1 MHKNLSPQQRKFL
14 LALPLLAL
22 PFFCLVFT
30 SLKGGR
36 TVETNNDNTTSG
48 LNPELPGAR
57 FDHNKALLN
66 KINSYQVAELDSQR
80 RKEQLKRD
88 PYQSRTLPAQTP
100 APDSTRLHADP
111 KADQLL
117 QQLDRLRE
125 SLHQPAPAPVVAK
138 THAPVYGQR
147 PVLPPDTPEDDQQ
160 LNKLNSMLDKV
171 IRIQHPGESR
181 SGNTAPSNAPTDEV
195 LPADS
200 SSNAIP
206 AVIPEDQT
214 VVTGTTIALRLTADI
229 LVNRLRIPKGQII
242 YGQATIS
249 NDRLQVHINAIRY
262 NLNIYTTDLH
272 LYDMDGITGIRIPG
286 LISRDV
292 AKASADQGVS
302 GLTLATIDPS
312 LGAQAANA
320 GVQAAKSFFSRKV
333 RLTRVSVRAGYQVLL
348 RNSHPG
354 SATRLPYPVPVHIVS
369 SEVEPPGFVPG
380 GSFLQRSRVEGMEL
394 TLQGIYL
401 KDSLLWFALQLENHS
416 PIEYVPDYIR
426 WFIRDRRQFKRT
438 AIQEI
443 ILEPARPTPLEPIFG
458 DSTYRN
464 WTSFKPFALAR
475 DKQLILEIGEGNGG
489 RVLTLTIDH
498 KQILKAKR
506 E

>member
-1 MHKNLSPQQRKFL
+1 MLKDLSPQQRKFL

-36 TVETNNDNTTSG
+36 TVGNNTDRTTSG

-57 FDHNKALLN
+57 FDHNKTLQN
-66 KINSYQVAELDSQR
+66 KINSYQEAELDSQR
-80 RKEQLKRD
+80 RKELMKRD
-88 PYQSRTLPAQTP
+88 PYHSGALPPQTP
-100 APDSTRLHADP
+100 ASDSIQSRSDP

-125 SLHQPAPAPVVAK
+125 SLHQPTPTPAIVK
-138 THAPVYGQR
+138 TRLPVYRER
-147 PVLPPDTPEDDQQ
+147 PVLPPDTPEDDPQ
-160 LNKLNSMLDKV
+160 LTRLNSMLDKV
-171 IRIQHPGESR
+171 IRIQHPGEIR
-181 SGNTAPSNAPTDEV
+181 SDYATRSTPTDEV
-195 LPADS
+195 MPADS
-200 SSNAIP
+200 TANAIP

-214 VVTGTTIALRLTADI
+214 VVTGATIALRLTADL
-229 LVNRLRIPKGQII
+229 LVNRLRIPKGQVI
-242 YGQATIS
+242 YGQVTIS
-249 NDRLQVHINAIRY
+249 NDRMNIHISSIRY
-262 NLNIYTTDLH
+262 NLNIYTTDLR
-272 LYDMDGITGIRIPG
+272 LYDMDGIPGIRIPG

-292 AKASADQGVS
+292 AKASADQGIS
-302 GLTLATIDPS
+302 GLTLTTIDPS

-354 SATRLPYPVPVHIVS
+354 SATRLPYPVPVHAVN
-369 SEVEPPGFVPG
+369 SEVQPPGFVPG
-380 GSFLQRSRVEGMEL
+380 GSFLQRSRAEGMEL
-394 TLQGIYL
+394 TLQEICL
-401 KDSLLWFALQLENHS
+401 KDSLLWFGLQLENHS
-416 PIEYVPDYIR
+416 SIEFVPDYIR

-438 AIQEI
+438 ALQEI
-443 ILEPARPTPLEPIFG
+443 PLEPALSPPLRPTPG
-458 DSTYRN
+458 DSTGIA
-464 WTSFKPFALAR
+464 WTGFRPFALAK
-475 DKQLILEIGEGNGG
+475 DKDLVLEIGEGNGG
-489 RVLTLTIDH
+489 RVLTLIIDH

>member
-1 MHKNLSPQQRKFL
+1 MQKDLSPQQRKFL

-30 SLKGGR
+30 SLKGGKA
-36 TVETNNDNTTSG
+36 VEMNKDSTTSG
-48 LNPELPGAR
+48 LNPELPGAN
-57 FDHNKALLN
+57 FDHNKTLLN
-66 KINSYQVAELDSQR
+66 KINSYQEAELDSQR
-80 RKEQLKRD
+80 RKELLKRD
-88 PYQSRTLPAQTP
+88 PYHSGSLPAQASTS
-100 APDSTRLHADP
+100 DSTQPHADP

-125 SLHQPAPAPVVAK
+125 SLHQPGPTPVIVK
-138 THAPVYGQR
+138 THSSIYRQR
-147 PVLPPDTPEDDQQ
+147 SVVPPDTPEDDPQ
-160 LNKLNSMLDKV
+160 LAKLNSMLDKV

-181 SGNTAPSNAPTDEV
+181 TSNTAPTNTPTDEV

-200 SSNAIP
+200 SANAIP

-214 VVTGTTIALRLTADI
+214 VVTGATVSLRLTGDI
-229 LVNRLRIPKGQII
+229 LVNRLRIPKGQVI

-249 NDRLQVHINAIRY
+249 NDRLQIHISAIRY

-272 LYDMDGITGIRIPG
+272 LYDMDGIPGIRIPG

-348 RNSHPG
+348 RNNHPG
-354 SATRLPYPVPVHIVS
+354 SATRLPYPAPVHAFKD
-369 SEVEPPGFVPG
+369 EVQPPGFVPG
-380 GSFLQRSRVEGMEL
+380 GSFLQRSRAEGLEL
-394 TLQGIYL
+394 TLQEICL

-416 PIEYVPDYIR
+416 PISYNPDYVR
-426 WFIRDRRQFKRT
+426 WFIRDQRQFKRT
-438 AIQEI
+438 ALQE
-443 ILEPARPTPLEPIFG
+443 LPVDPSWSPPLQPIPG
-458 DSTYRN
+458 DSTCRN
-464 WTSFKPFALAR
+464 WTGFRPFALAK

-498 KQILKAKR
+498 KKILKAKK

>member
-1 MHKNLSPQQRKFL
+1 MLKDLSPQQRKFL
-14 LALPLLAL
+14 LAIPLVAL

-30 SLKGGR
+30 SLKGGKA
-36 TVETNNDNTTSG
+36 VETNKDSTSSG

-57 FDHNKALLN
+57 FDHNKTLQN
-66 KINSYQVAELDSQR
+66 KIISYQEAELDSQR
-80 RKEQLKRD
+80 RKDLLKHD
-88 PYQSRTLPAQTP
+88 PYHSGTLTAQTP
-100 APDSTRLHADP
+100 ASDSIQSHPDP

-125 SLHQPAPAPVVAK
+125 SLHQPGPTPAVVK
-138 THAPVYGQR
+138 THTPTFRQR
-147 PVLPPDTPEDDQQ
+147 PILLPDTAEDDPQ
-160 LNKLNSMLDKV
+160 LAKLNSMLDKV

-181 SGNTAPSNAPTDEV
+181 SNNMTPNTPMDEV

-200 SSNAIP
+200 SANAIP
-206 AVIPEDQT
+206 AIIPEDQT
-214 VVTGTTIALRLTADI
+214 VVTGATIALRLTADI
-229 LVNRLRIPKGQII
+229 LVNRLPIPKGQVI
-242 YGQATIS
+242 YGQVTIS
-249 NDRLQVHINAIRY
+249 NDRMNIHISSIRY
-262 NLNIYTTDLH
+262 KLNIYTTDLR
-272 LYDMDGITGIRIPG
+272 LYDMDGIPGIRIPG

-312 LGAQAANA
+312 IGAQAANA

-354 SATRLPYPVPVHIVS
+354 SATRLPYPAPVHMFK
-369 SEVEPPGFVPG
+369 SEVQPPGFVPG

-394 TLQGIYL
+394 ALQEICL
-401 KDSLLWFALQLENHS
+401 KDSLLWFSLQLENHS
-416 PIEYVPDYIR
+416 SIEYVPDYIR

-438 AIQEI
+438 ALQE
-443 ILEPARPTPLEPIFG
+443 LPLEPVWSPPLRPIPG
-458 DSTYRN
+458 DSTGRA
-464 WTSFKPFALAR
+464 WTGFRPFALAK
-475 DKQLILEIGEGNGG
+475 DKDLVLEIGEGNGG

-498 KQILKAKR
+498 NKILRAKK